1 MEFFIADNDRPQLTA
16 LKRLLERAYAGS
28 VIWPS
33 LDKTFTSWHDVAEE
47 MEAHTRDKD
56 DLVVVLD
63 LALESESM
71 ASVRTGVEQAFQM
84 RSLRPKGV
92 FVAYTQWPE
101 FAEGLPH
108 YKETFDGLID
118 KQMMHG
124 YESMEQQQ
132 SYVRRIVS
140 GAIRKRAGG
149 APAYVLKDS
158 LGLRLAAATFG
169 QGVLDALV
177 EEVADG
183 WETVEITA
191 LTSGHSGAFLLAIS
205 GQRQGGAQR
214 IIVKCAR
221 DREVIEDE
229 TRRVRSALG
238 ELGPL
243 AEVLAPIDQ
252 QLHLLSD
259 NRGYY
264 YRQAEITGESLLS
277 TLQRTTWRPE
287 AESCLA
293 AIMDLEG
300 RCYSRGSGRPFGRL
314 RPIERFLLSPI
325 DAGRAQQSLSFLVD
339 AGGTLVEMGE
349 WPEGY
354 PTARE
359 VSAEVSWI
367 IEHWKD
373 LLGRQD
379 DLLSVGQ
386 HGDMNPGNVLVPA
399 PDRVVLIDFSRLG
412 TWPVGYDVARL
423 AAILRIRLTDQAGQ
437 RDWVQNRLQ
446 YWMREDFCSID
457 NANDPSAAVCPAA
470 TYCDQRFRVFVE
482 TRDPSEREPMGRGY
496 RLGTLWDLIKVLS
509 YGDLSPFKRLWVLI
523 NCWRL
528 GRLLKFVAK
537 P

>member
-1 MEFFIADNDRPQLTA
+1 VM
-16 LKRLLERAYAGS
+16 
-28 VIWPS
+28 
-33 LDKTFTSWHDVAEE
+33 
-47 MEAHTRDKD
+47 
-56 DLVVVLD
+56 
-63 LALESESM
+63 
-71 ASVRTGVEQAFQM
+71 
-84 RSLRPKGV
+84 
-92 FVAYTQWPE
+92 
-101 FAEGLPH
+101 
-108 YKETFDGLID
+108 
-118 KQMMHG
+118 
-124 YESMEQQQ
+124 
-132 SYVRRIVS
+132 
-140 GAIRKRAGG
+140 
-149 APAYVLKDS
+149 KDS

-177 EEVADG
+177 GEVADG
-183 WETVEITA
+183 WGTVEIEA

-205 GQRQGGAQR
+205 GQRQGDAQR
-214 IIVKCAR
+214 MIVKCAR

-229 TRRVRSALG
+229 TRRVRSSLG

-243 AEVLAPIDQ
+243 AEVLAPTDQ
-252 QLHLLSD
+252 QLHLLPD

-277 TLQRTTWRPE
+277 TLQHMTWGLE
-287 AESCLA
+287 AERCLA

-339 AGGTLVEMGE
+339 AGGTLEEMGE
-349 WPEGY
+349 WPAGH

-367 IEHWKD
+367 IEHWED
-373 LLGRQD
+373 LLSRQG
-379 DLLSVGQ
+379 DLLSVAQ

-399 PDRVVLIDFSRLG
+399 LGRVVLIDFSRLG
-412 TWPVGYDVARL
+412 IWPVGYDVARL
-423 AAILRIRLTDQAGQ
+423 AAILRIRLTDHAGQ

-446 YWMREDFCSID
+446 YWMREDFCPID

-470 TYCDQRFRVFVE
+470 AYCDQRFRVFVE
-482 TRDPSEREPMGRGY
+482 TRDPAERESMVRGY

-528 GRLLKFVAK
+528 GRSLKFVAE